1 LFGLLLIACLCV
13 DRADIMGYWRKVVAR
28 NLLKQMNLNNG
39 LMLVITDESSNYYA
53 DFWNLKV
60 VIKGMAHVAPDHLLA
75 ICPSD
80 PSEEKAKEALGA
92 EITYHRE
99 LTRIGVREAEK
110 DATVQKL
117 LVACEENSLPYLRYP
132 CFPERM
138 VRSQWKKLA
147 EEIKGRDSQSDE

>member
-1 LFGLLLIACLCV
+1 
-13 DRADIMGYWRKVVAR
+13 
-28 NLLKQMNLNNG
+28 
-39 LMLVITDESSNYYA
+39 
-53 DFWNLKV
+53 
-60 VIKGMAHVAPDHLLA
+60 
-75 ICPSD
+75 
-80 PSEEKAKEALGA
+80 LGA